1 MNKVAMNRV
10 VLVNDRE
17 TAIEGSQIAEAREV
31 EPGVFSVLRDGKS
44 FQVRIAPERAGF
56 SVEVMGRRFTT
67 EVRDPRNAKRR
78 SESVVSGGRQTV
90 SASMPGKVIR
100 VLVEPDQEIEAG
112 EGLIVVEAM
121 KMQNEMKAG
130 RPGRVM
136 QVHAKN
142 GDTVAAGD
150 VLITIE

>member
-1 MNKVAMNRV
+1 MNRV

-17 TAIEGSQIAEAREV
+17 TAIEGSQIAENREV
-31 EPGVFSVLRDGKS
+31 EPGVFSVLLDGKS

-56 SVEVMGRRFTT
+56 SVDVMGRRFTT

-78 SESVVSGGRQTV
+78 SGAAVGGGLQTV

-100 VLVEPDQEIEAG
+100 VLVEQNQEIEAG
-112 EGLIVVEAM
+112 QGLIVVEAM
-121 KMQNEMKAG
+121 KMQNQMKASK
-130 RPGRVM
+130 PGRVVR
-136 QVHAKN
+136 VHTKN

-150 VLITIE
+150 VLITIG

>member
-1 MNKVAMNRV
+1 MNRV

-17 TAIEGSQIAEAREV
+17 MALEVTQPAEVREV
-31 EPGVFSVLRDGKS
+31 EPGVFSVLLGGKS
-44 FQVRIAPERAGF
+44 FQVRIVPEGAGYI
-56 SVEVMGRRFTT
+56 VDLLGRRFTT

-78 SESVVSGGRQTV
+78 SGATVGGGLQTV

-100 VLVEPDQEIEAG
+100 VLVEPDHQVETG
-112 EGLIVVEAM
+112 QGLIVVEAM

-130 RPGRVM
+130 KPGRVV
-136 QVHAKN
+136 QVHTKN